1 MEVGGGTFIDLHQPP
16 PTSTILHTPVTP
28 DPKLS
33 HWRAD
38 TPGCTQRVHL
48 NNAGAAL
55 PPAVVRDAVVSHIAR
70 ESEIGGYEAAD
81 EAAERIQGTYDAVAA
96 LVGAA
101 ARNIAVVENST
112 VAFAQALQAFD
123 FKTGDV
129 IVTSRADYVSN
140 QLMYLSLG
148 RRLGVVVRRAADLP
162 EGGIDPAS
170 VQALLA
176 AGRCRLVTLS
186 WIPTNSGLIQAARD
200 VGAVCRAAGVP
211 YLIDGCQAVGQ
222 VAVDVRTLGCD
233 YLAGTARKFLRG
245 PRGVGFLFVSDD
257 ALARGDHPLFVDMR
271 GAEWTEKDDFRL
283 FDGARRFENW
293 EFSHALVLGL
303 GAAARYSAAVGAAG
317 MARARNLAAQLRERL
332 ATIPGVRLMDRGRER
347 GAIVTVA
354 TDGRESADLK
364 QRLRARR
371 INTSVSDR
379 DDAVID
385 MDEKRVTSVLRFSPH
400 YYNTEEELE
409 TAALALEEELRGN
422 G

>member
-1 MEVGGGTFIDLHQPP
+1 M
-16 PTSTILHTPVTP
+16 TSDSQLA
-28 DPKLS
+28 

-38 TPGCTQRVHL
+38 TPGCTQCLHL

-55 PPAVVRDAVVSHIAR
+55 PPAVVRDAVVAHIAR
-70 ESEIGGYEAAD
+70 EAEIGGYEAAD

-96 LVGAA
+96 LIGAA

-123 FKTGDV
+123 FRPGDV

-140 QLMYLSLG
+140 QLMYLSLS
-148 RRLGVVVRRAADLP
+148 RRAGVQVRRAADLP
-162 EGGIDPAS
+162 EGGIDPES
-170 VQALLA
+170 VRGLLA
-176 AGRCRLVTLS
+176 GERVRLVTVS
-186 WIPTNSGLIQAARD
+186 WIPTNSGLVQAAGA

-211 YLIDGCQAVGQ
+211 YLIDACQAVGQ
-222 VAVDVRTLGCD
+222 VAIDVGTLGCD

-271 GAEWTEKDDFRL
+271 GALWTEQDDFQL

-317 MARARNLAAQLRERL
+317 MARARALAAQLRERL
-332 ATIPGVRLMDRGRER
+332 ATIPGVRVMDRGRER

-354 TDGRESADLK
+354 TDGREPADLK
-364 QRLRARR
+364 ERLRARR

-400 YYNTEEELE
+400 YYNAEEELE
-409 TAALALEEELRGN
+409 TAALALEEELAS
-422 G
+422 